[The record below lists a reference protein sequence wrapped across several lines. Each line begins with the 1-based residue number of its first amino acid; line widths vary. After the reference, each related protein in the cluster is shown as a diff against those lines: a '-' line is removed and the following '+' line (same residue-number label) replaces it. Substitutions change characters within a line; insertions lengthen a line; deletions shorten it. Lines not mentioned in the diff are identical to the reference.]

1 MSTLLRDL
9 LPMFPKIRSL
19 LVGAFV
25 CDEAR
30 KLSDSAKVLENAGSG
45 VDSAGPGCIGR
56 RTCFSGCDTPGRSWK
71 RGKDVRFPA
80 RTGAFSVSFR
90 SPEGDEV

>member
-1 MSTLLRDL
+1 MNPLVRDL
-9 LPMFPKIRSL
+9 LPMFPRNRSL

-25 CDEAR
+25 CAEDR
-30 KLSDSAKVLENAGSG
+30 KLSDSAKVLGNAGSG
-45 VDSAGPGCIGR
+45 VDSAMPGCIGR
-56 RTCFSGCDTPGRSWK
+56 RTCFSGCDTLGRSWK

-80 RTGAFSVSFR
+80 RTGAFSVPFR